1 MDRQKLLLK
10 QAERFQ
16 GNPYGEY
23 LFGFISSMNI
33 ESLEIPDIKLISPS
47 KFSDDRGYF
56 METFNQRL
64 FNEKI
69 KVTNFVQDNESSS
82 SFGVLRG
89 IHFQE
94 PPYAQLS

>member
-1 MDRQKLLLK
+1 
-10 QAERFQ
+10 
-16 GNPYGEY
+16 
-23 LFGFISSMNI
+23 MNI

-47 KFSDDRGYF
+47 VLRDDRGYF

-69 KVTNFVQDNESSS
+69 KITNFLQDNESSS

-89 IHFQE
+89 LHFQKKF
-94 PPYAQLS
+94 PQTIQIGF